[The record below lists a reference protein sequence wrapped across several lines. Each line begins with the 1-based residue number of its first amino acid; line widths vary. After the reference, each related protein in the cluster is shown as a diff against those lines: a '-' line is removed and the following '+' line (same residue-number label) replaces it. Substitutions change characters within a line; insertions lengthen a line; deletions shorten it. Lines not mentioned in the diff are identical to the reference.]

1 MIDHLKKIHRI
12 LYLPRVDKPVKPS
25 FKVTPI
31 TEPYLYTDT
40 NLYVDAFDSPIQS
53 VKILDSPIQSV
64 KVEVSNIG
72 GGNLYVERIRIPQA
86 YGKWVKRAESP
97 KPTTLTS
104 RSDPIEIELNILLK
118 ELPNPSSVNVAKLPL
133 ISKPKQKSFDEIL
146 LGVRPPDNQAS
157 KLMVPEYI
165 NFGEITVWK
174 VSIADHREDNSTPPT
189 DFLLIGLFTL
199 NPPTSLE
206 ITQKDEFCFDAK
218 MRLAKGEMYYNIDLR
233 IPGVVKP
240 RLSPNSR
247 EINIKS
253 MQQSFQVA
261 NTNQHTFSEKV
272 TTSDTEW
279 LAVPSEISIA
289 GYGTTSVTVSAKV
302 DKLKQGR
309 NVGEISVSNKK
320 ITVWAWHKII
330 NETTLTLEQEQPNIH
345 HIEKCPEQEKPL
357 PIEVESTNAQYQSF
371 MIFEDFDFQFPLVRD
386 DQIGYLMGDFNNWT
400 PRTLFLEK
408 RDSSFGV
415 TLSIPEGSYYY
426 RAEIDGEMRLDPAN
440 LHEIVCCSHGL
451 ASKIQ
456 VKRREQKITLQN
468 RSNTRIKLKLQSSTK
483 WMRIEP
489 ETISIAANRKKEITA
504 IFHPEFLQPGLN
516 LGWIQMETEE
526 ETNRS
531 LHTPIFVVGKT
542 DGAVPILRNAEL
554 AFPQIEQGKI
564 EGIPL
569 ELHILGAGEL
579 KGQVQPSTVL
589 RFAEGDLH
597 IQNNTSFEP
606 ISVTPL
612 LQILSEKPSNAYR
625 KQIHASLVT
634 DCYLA
639 NRRLLP
645 FIAKY
650 DMIHLVS
657 DPPALYFPK
666 VHLFD
671 DPKHAD
677 VMVKRSDGKGVVECT
692 VEIPE
697 ALSQSR
703 LLKVRDSKTEI
714 CEFILDPQ
722 VLTKAKRVTGSL
734 HVRDEK
740 SGMTLPIQFAA
751 DIIGGKAKIEVKTQ
765 KQDANG
771 IPLVITNV
779 GKTELR
785 IFDVEFKNHRFYLTP
800 YLTSQQRTLLP
811 GESIDRLIK
820 AKKIISLIGKTRV
833 RDTLII
839 RLNDPQYSKG
849 VFEKEIEAVIHA
861 PFLNFRR

>member
-53 VKILDSPIQSV
+53 VK
-64 KVEVSNIG
+64 VEVSNIG

-86 YGKWVKRAESP
+86 YGKWVKRVESP

-146 LGVRPPDNQAS
+146 LGVRPPDNQSAN
-157 KLMVPEYI
+157 LMVPEYI
-165 NFGEITVWK
+165 NFGEITACK
-174 VSIADHREDNSTPPT
+174 VSIADHREDESKPPV
-189 DFLLIGLFTL
+189 DFFLIGDFIH

-206 ITQKDEFCFDAK
+206 ITQIDDSSFDAK
-218 MRLAKGEMYYNIDLR
+218 MHFAIGEWHYKLDLR
-233 IPGVVKP
+233 NPGIVKP
-240 RLSPNSR
+240 RLKPNSG
-247 EINIKS
+247 EINHKS
-253 MQQSFQVA
+253 LQQTFQVA
-261 NTNQHTFSEKV
+261 NTNQHTFSGEV

-279 LAVPSEISIA
+279 LTTPSEISIA

-309 NVGEISVSNKK
+309 NVGEISVSDKK

-345 HIEKCPEQEKPL
+345 HIEKCPEQEKSL

-371 MIFEDFDFQFPLVRD
+371 MIFEDLDFQFPLASE
-386 DQIGYLMGDFNNWT
+386 DQIGYLVGDFNNWT

-697 ALSQSR
+697 ALSQSG

-820 AKKIISLIGKTRV
+820 AKKIISLMGKTRV

>member
-1 MIDHLKKIHRI
+1 
-12 LYLPRVDKPVKPS
+12 
-25 FKVTPI
+25 
-31 TEPYLYTDT
+31 
-40 NLYVDAFDSPIQS
+40 
-53 VKILDSPIQSV
+53 
-64 KVEVSNIG
+64 
-72 GGNLYVERIRIPQA
+72 
-86 YGKWVKRAESP
+86 
-97 KPTTLTS
+97 
-104 RSDPIEIELNILLK
+104 
-118 ELPNPSSVNVAKLPL
+118 
-133 ISKPKQKSFDEIL
+133 
-146 LGVRPPDNQAS
+146 
-157 KLMVPEYI
+157 
-165 NFGEITVWK
+165 
-174 VSIADHREDNSTPPT
+174 
-189 DFLLIGLFTL
+189 
-199 NPPTSLE
+199 
-206 ITQKDEFCFDAK
+206 
-218 MRLAKGEMYYNIDLR
+218 
-233 IPGVVKP
+233 
-240 RLSPNSR
+240 
-247 EINIKS
+247 
-253 MQQSFQVA
+253 
-261 NTNQHTFSEKV
+261 
-272 TTSDTEW
+272 
-279 LAVPSEISIA
+279 
-289 GYGTTSVTVSAKV
+289 
-302 DKLKQGR
+302 
-309 NVGEISVSNKK
+309 
-320 ITVWAWHKII
+320 
-330 NETTLTLEQEQPNIH
+330 
-345 HIEKCPEQEKPL
+345 
-357 PIEVESTNAQYQSF
+357 
-371 MIFEDFDFQFPLVRD
+371 MIFEDFDFQFPLASE

-415 TLSIPEGSYYY
+415 TLSIPEGSYHY

-468 RSNTRIKLKLQSSTK
+468 RSNTRIKLKLQSSTE

-531 LHTPIFVVGKT
+531 LHTPIFVVGKI
-542 DGAVPILRNAEL
+542 DGVVPILRNAEL
-554 AFPQIEQGKI
+554 DFSQIEQGKI
-564 EGIPL
+564 EGIPF
-569 ELHILGAGEL
+569 ELHILGEGEL
-579 KGQVQPSTVL
+579 KGQIQPSTVL

-597 IQNNTSFEP
+597 VQNNTSFEP

-697 ALSQSR
+697 ALSQSG

-734 HVRDEK
+734 HVRDEN

-785 IFDVEFKNHRFYLTP
+785 IFDVGFKNHRFYLTP

-820 AKKIISLIGKTRV
+820 AKKIISLMGKTKV

-849 VFEKEIEAVIHA
+849 VFETEIEAVIHA

>member
-1 MIDHLKKIHRI
+1 MINHLKEIHRI
-12 LYLPRVDKPVKPS
+12 LYLPQSKEPIDLP
-25 FKVTPI
+25 FKVTPVN
-31 TEPYLYTDT
+31 EPYPYTDAKISVNT
-40 NLYVDAFDSPIQS
+40 FDNPIQ
-53 VKILDSPIQSV
+53 PV
-64 KVEVSNIG
+64 KVKVYNVG
-72 GGNLYVERIRIPQA
+72 GGRLTVERISIPNA
-86 YGKWVKRAESP
+86 YGKWVKRAGKS
-97 KPTTLTS
+97 KPATLTTS
-104 RSDPIEIELNILLK
+104 SDLLEIELNILLRD
-118 ELPNPSSVNVAKLPL
+118 LPKPTSENVAELKL
-133 ISKPKQKSFDEIL
+133 ISKPQRKTFTDIL
-146 LGVRPPDNQAS
+146 LNVHLPEDQSAN
-157 KLMVPEYI
+157 LMVPEYI
-165 NFGEITVWK
+165 NFGEITACK
-174 VSIADHREDNSTPPT
+174 VSIADHREDESKPPV
-189 DFLLIGLFTL
+189 DFFLIGDFIH

-206 ITQKDEFCFDAK
+206 ITQIDDSSFDAK
-218 MRLAKGEMYYNIDLR
+218 MHFAIGEWHYKLDLR
-233 IPGVVKP
+233 NLGIVKP
-240 RLSPNSR
+240 RLKPNSG
-247 EINIKS
+247 EINHKS
-253 MQQSFQVA
+253 LQQTFQVA
-261 NTNQHTFSEKV
+261 NTNQHTFSGEV

-279 LAVPSEISIA
+279 LAAPSKISIA
-289 GYGTTSVTVSAKV
+289 RYGTTSVTISAKV

-309 NVGEISVSNKK
+309 NVGEISVSDKK

-345 HIEKCPEQEKPL
+345 HIEKFPEQEKPL

-371 MIFEDFDFQFPLVRD
+371 MIFEDLDFQFPLASE
-386 DQIGYLMGDFNNWT
+386 DQIGYLVGNFNNWT
-400 PRTLFLEK
+400 PRTLFFEK
-408 RDSSFGV
+408 RDNNFGV
-415 TLSIPEGSYYY
+415 TLSIPEGTHLY
-426 RAEIDGEMRLDPAN
+426 RAEIDGEMRLDPARLN
-440 LHEIVCCSHGL
+440 EIVCCSHGL

-468 RSNTRIKLKLQSSTK
+468 RSNTRIKLKLQSSTE

-504 IFHPEFLQPGLN
+504 TFHPEYLKPGLN
-516 LGWIQMETEE
+516 LGWLQIETEE
-526 ETNRS
+526 EDSNRS
-531 LHTPIFVVGKT
+531 LHSPIFVIGKT
-542 DGAVPILRNAEL
+542 DGVVPILRNAEL

-569 ELHILGAGEL
+569 ELHILGEGEL
-579 KGQVQPSTVL
+579 KGQIQPSTVL

-597 IQNNTSFEP
+597 VQNNTSFEP

-612 LQILSEKPSNAYR
+612 LQVLSEKPSNAYR

-645 FIAKY
+645 LIAKY

-671 DPKHAD
+671 DPKHVD

-697 ALSQSR
+697 ALSQSG

-785 IFDVEFKNHRFYLTP
+785 IFDVGFKNHRFYLTP
-800 YLTSQQRTLLP
+800 YLTLQQRTLLP

-820 AKKIISLIGKTRV
+820 AKKIISLMGKTRV

-861 PFLNFRR
+861 LFLNFRR

>member
-1 MIDHLKKIHRI
+1 MINHLKEIHRI
-12 LYLPRVDKPVKPS
+12 LYLPQSKEPIDLP
-25 FKVTPI
+25 FKVTPVN
-31 TEPYLYTDT
+31 EPYPYTDAKISVNT
-40 NLYVDAFDSPIQS
+40 FDNPIQ
-53 VKILDSPIQSV
+53 PV
-64 KVEVSNIG
+64 KVKVYNVG
-72 GGNLYVERIRIPQA
+72 GGRLTVERISIPNA
-86 YGKWVKRAESP
+86 YGKWVKRAGKS
-97 KPTTLTS
+97 KPATLTTS
-104 RSDPIEIELNILLK
+104 SDLLEIELNILLRD
-118 ELPNPSSVNVAKLPL
+118 LPKPTSENVAELKL
-133 ISKPKQKSFDEIL
+133 ISKPQRKTFTDISLNVHLPEDQSA
-146 LGVRPPDNQAS
+146 N
-157 KLMVPEYI
+157 LMVPEYI
-165 NFGEITVWK
+165 NFGEITACK
-174 VSIADHREDNSTPPT
+174 VSIADHREDESKPPV
-189 DFLLIGLFTL
+189 DFFLIGDFIH

-206 ITQKDEFCFDAK
+206 ITQIDDSSFDAK
-218 MRLAKGEMYYNIDLR
+218 MHFAIGEWHYKLDLR
-233 IPGVVKP
+233 NLGIVKP
-240 RLSPNSR
+240 RLKPNSG
-247 EINIKS
+247 EINHKS
-253 MQQSFQVA
+253 LQQTFQVA
-261 NTNQHTFSEKV
+261 NTNQHTFSGEV

-279 LAVPSEISIA
+279 LAAPSKISIA
-289 GYGTTSVTVSAKV
+289 RYGTTSVTISAKV

-309 NVGEISVSNKK
+309 NVGEISVSDKK

-345 HIEKCPEQEKPL
+345 HIEKFPEQEKPL

-371 MIFEDFDFQFPLVRD
+371 MIFEDLDFQFPLASE
-386 DQIGYLMGDFNNWT
+386 DQIGYLVGNFNNWT
-400 PRTLFLEK
+400 PRTLFFEK
-408 RDSSFGV
+408 RDNNFGV
-415 TLSIPEGSYYY
+415 TLSIPEGTHLY
-426 RAEIDGEMRLDPAN
+426 RAEIDGEMRLDPARLN
-440 LHEIVCCSHGL
+440 EIVCCSHGL

-468 RSNTRIKLKLQSSTK
+468 RSNTRIKLKLQSSTE

-504 IFHPEFLQPGLN
+504 TFHPEYLKPGLN
-516 LGWIQMETEE
+516 LGWLQIETEE
-526 ETNRS
+526 EDSNRS
-531 LHTPIFVVGKT
+531 LHSPIFVIGKT
-542 DGAVPILRNAEL
+542 DGVVPILRNAEL

-569 ELHILGAGEL
+569 ELHILGEGEL
-579 KGQVQPSTVL
+579 KGQIQPSTVL

-597 IQNNTSFEP
+597 VQNNTSFEP

-612 LQILSEKPSNAYR
+612 LQVLSEKPSNAYR

-645 FIAKY
+645 LIAKY

-671 DPKHAD
+671 DPKHVD

-697 ALSQSR
+697 ALSQSG

-785 IFDVEFKNHRFYLTP
+785 IFDVGFKNHRFYLTP
-800 YLTSQQRTLLP
+800 YLTLQQRTLLP

-820 AKKIISLIGKTRV
+820 AKKIISLMGKTRV

-861 PFLNFRR
+861 LFLNFRR

>member
-1 MIDHLKKIHRI
+1 MINHLKKIHRI
-12 LYLPRVDKPVKPS
+12 LYLPQSKEPIDLP
-25 FKVTPI
+25 FKVTPVN
-31 TEPYLYTDT
+31 EPYPYTDAKISVNT
-40 NLYVDAFDSPIQS
+40 FDNPIQ
-53 VKILDSPIQSV
+53 PV
-64 KVEVSNIG
+64 KVKVHNVG
-72 GGNLYVERIRIPQA
+72 GGRLTVERISIPNA
-86 YGKWVKRAESP
+86 YSKWVKRAGKS
-97 KPTTLTS
+97 KPVTLTTS
-104 RSDPIEIELNILLK
+104 SDPYEIELNILLRDLPK
-118 ELPNPSSVNVAKLPL
+118 PTSDNIAELKL
-133 ISKPKQKSFDEIL
+133 ISKPQRKTFTNISLKVHLPEDQSA
-146 LGVRPPDNQAS
+146 N
-157 KLMVPEYI
+157 LMVPEYI
-165 NFGEITVWK
+165 NFGEITVLK
-174 VSIADHREDNSTPPT
+174 VSIADHRADESKPPV
-189 DFLLIGLFTL
+189 DFFLIGDFTH

-206 ITQKDEFCFDAK
+206 ITQIDDSSFDAK
-218 MRLAKGEMYYNIDLR
+218 MHFAIGEWHYKLDLR
-233 IPGVVKP
+233 NPGIVKP
-240 RLSPNSR
+240 RLKPNSG
-247 EINIKS
+247 EINHKS
-253 MQQSFQVA
+253 LQQTFQVA
-261 NTNQHTFSEKV
+261 NTNQHTFSGEV

-279 LAVPSEISIA
+279 LTTPSEISIA

-309 NVGEISVSNKK
+309 NVGEISVSDKK

-371 MIFEDFDFQFPLVRD
+371 MIFEDLDFQFPLASE
-386 DQIGYLMGDFNNWT
+386 DQIGYLVGDFNNWT

-697 ALSQSR
+697 ALSQSG
-703 LLKVRDSKTEI
+703 LLKVR
-714 CEFILDPQ
+714 Q
-722 VLTKAKRVTGSL
+722 
-734 HVRDEK
+734 
-740 SGMTLPIQFAA
+740 
-751 DIIGGKAKIEVKTQ
+751 
-765 KQDANG
+765 
-771 IPLVITNV
+771 
-779 GKTELR
+779 
-785 IFDVEFKNHRFYLTP
+785 
-800 YLTSQQRTLLP
+800 
-811 GESIDRLIK
+811 
-820 AKKIISLIGKTRV
+820 
-833 RDTLII
+833 
-839 RLNDPQYSKG
+839 
-849 VFEKEIEAVIHA
+849 
-861 PFLNFRR
+861 

>member
-1 MIDHLKKIHRI
+1 MINHLKDI
-12 LYLPRVDKPVKPS
+12 YDRVYSPPVPEGYKPPYE
-25 FKVTPI
+25 VTPI
-31 TEPYLYTDT
+31 NVPYPYTDAKISVNT
-40 NLYVDAFDSPIQS
+40 FDNPIQ
-53 VKILDSPIQSV
+53 PV
-64 KVEVSNIG
+64 KVKVYNVG
-72 GGNLYVERIRIPQA
+72 GGRLPVERISIPNA
-86 YGKWVKRAESP
+86 YSKWVKRAGKS
-97 KPTTLTS
+97 KPVTLTTS
-104 RSDPIEIELNILLK
+104 SDPYEIELNILLRD
-118 ELPNPSSVNVAKLPL
+118 LPKPTSENVAELKL
-133 ISKPKQKSFDEIL
+133 ISKPQRKTFTDISLNVHLPEDQSA
-146 LGVRPPDNQAS
+146 N
-157 KLMVPEYI
+157 LMVPEYI
-165 NFGEITVWK
+165 NFGEITVLK
-174 VSIADHREDNSTPPT
+174 VSIADHRADESKSPV
-189 DFLLIGLFTL
+189 DFFLIGDFTR

-206 ITQKDEFCFDAK
+206 ITQIDDSSFDAK
-218 MRLAKGEMYYNIDLR
+218 MHFAIGEWHYKLDLR
-233 IPGVVKP
+233 NPGIVKP
-240 RLSPNSR
+240 RLKPNSG
-247 EINIKS
+247 EINHKS
-253 MQQSFQVA
+253 LQQTFQVA
-261 NTNQHTFSEKV
+261 NTNQHTFSGEV

-279 LAVPSEISIA
+279 LTTPSEISIA

-309 NVGEISVSNKK
+309 NVGEISVSDKK

-357 PIEVESTNAQYQSF
+357 PIEVESTNVQYQSF
-371 MIFEDFDFQFPLVRD
+371 MIFEDLDFQFPLASE
-386 DQIGYLMGDFNNWT
+386 DQIGYLVGDFNNWT

-692 VEIPE
+692 VEISE
-697 ALSQSR
+697 ALSQSG

-820 AKKIISLIGKTRV
+820 AKKTISLIGKTKV
-833 RDTLII
+833 QDTLII

-849 VFEKEIEAVIHA
+849 VFEKEIEVVIHA

>member
-1 MIDHLKKIHRI
+1 MINHLKDI
-12 LYLPRVDKPVKPS
+12 YDRVYSPPVPEGYKPPYE
-25 FKVTPI
+25 VTPI
-31 TEPYLYTDT
+31 NVPYPYTDAKISVNT
-40 NLYVDAFDSPIQS
+40 FDNPIQ
-53 VKILDSPIQSV
+53 PV
-64 KVEVSNIG
+64 KVKVYNVG
-72 GGNLYVERIRIPQA
+72 GGRLPVERISIPNA
-86 YGKWVKRAESP
+86 YSKWVKRAGKS
-97 KPTTLTS
+97 KPVTLTTS
-104 RSDPIEIELNILLK
+104 SDPHEIELNILLRDLPK
-118 ELPNPSSVNVAKLPL
+118 PTSDNIAELKL
-133 ISKPKQKSFDEIL
+133 ISKPQRKTFTDISLNVHLPEDKSA
-146 LGVRPPDNQAS
+146 N
-157 KLMVPEYI
+157 LMVPEYI
-165 NFGEITVWK
+165 NFGEITACK
-174 VSIADHREDNSTPPT
+174 VSIVDHRDEESKPPV
-189 DFLLIGLFTL
+189 DFFLIGDFTR

-206 ITQKDEFCFDAK
+206 ITQIDDSSFDAK
-218 MRLAKGEMYYNIDLR
+218 MHFAIGEWHYKLDLR
-233 IPGVVKP
+233 NPGIVKP
-240 RLSPNSR
+240 RLKPNSG
-247 EINIKS
+247 EINHKS
-253 MQQSFQVA
+253 LQQTFQVA
-261 NTNQHTFSEKV
+261 NTNQHTFSGEV

-279 LAVPSEISIA
+279 LTTPSEISIA

-345 HIEKCPEQEKPL
+345 HIEECPEREKPL
-357 PIEVESTNAQYQSF
+357 SIEVESTNAQYQSF
-371 MIFEDFDFQFPLVRD
+371 MIFEDFDFQFPLLRD
-386 DQIGYLMGDFNNWT
+386 DQIGYLMGDFNKWT

-697 ALSQSR
+697 ALSQSG

-722 VLTKAKRVTGSL
+722 VLTKAKRVTDSL

-751 DIIGGKAKIEVKTQ
+751 DIIGGKAKIKVKTQ

-820 AKKIISLIGKTRV
+820 AKKIISLMGKTRV